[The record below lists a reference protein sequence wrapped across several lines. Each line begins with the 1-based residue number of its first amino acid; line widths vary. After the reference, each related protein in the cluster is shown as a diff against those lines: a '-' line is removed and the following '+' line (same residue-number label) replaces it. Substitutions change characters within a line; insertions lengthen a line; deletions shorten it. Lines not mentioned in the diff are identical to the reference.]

1 MQGWMDLSIRPNL
14 DLEGTFLMKR
24 HKPNIL
30 RLLTLLLLSTL
41 LFTSTLQ
48 ADDEEVL
55 PYLNPDLSVDE
66 RVADLLSRMSL
77 DEKIGQMTLIE
88 KNSITPQAV
97 TEYFIGALLSGGGGY
112 PTPNTAESWLE
123 MVNGYQESALAT
135 PLSIPMIYGVDAV
148 HGHNNVY
155 GAVIFPQNIGLGAS
169 RNADIVEQIGR
180 ITALE
185 MIATGIYW
193 NYAPVLAVPQDIR
206 WGRAYEGYAENTELV
221 TELSVALLRGMQ
233 GDDLSAPHNVLG
245 TPKHYVGDGG
255 AVWATSPFGILNI
268 DRGETAVDEETL
280 RRIHLAPYYDAV
292 EAGARSIMTSYSS
305 WDGINMHG
313 QTYLI
318 QDVLRGELGFDGFIV
333 SDWEA
338 IDVLGETYYEA
349 VVKSVNAGVD
359 MVMVPYDYIKFITAL
374 NEAVEA
380 GDVSIERIDEAVTY
394 ILRVKFELGLFEN
407 PFGDDELLEVFGSDE
422 HRAVAREAVSQS
434 LVLLKN
440 EEDLLPLS
448 SDLGTVFIAGEG
460 ADDLGIQSGGWTIEW
475 QGTTGEKATIG
486 TTILEAIQ
494 QSVSADTEIVYNKA
508 GLFDKQVD
516 ENGELIIADLGI
528 AVISER
534 PYTEYVGDNALINIP
549 RSDLMALE
557 RLSRQSER
565 LLVII
570 VSGRPVIATDQIL
583 GADAAVAVWLPG
595 TEGLGITDVL
605 FGERDF
611 VGQLSYT
618 WPRTLRQIP
627 FDFDNL
633 PTEGCDAPLFPYGY
647 GLSYANSESPELA
660 LAVECA
666 APVEEAVET
675 VAEITDSEALAPDG
689 VYGESYYA
697 PVGVDITL
705 DGSFN
710 DWAGVPRQTV
720 PEGNDPALGAPS
732 VTFAITADD
741 EYLYFWGDV
750 VDNNIISGQ
759 HGTDYWNEDS
769 IEFYINATGDLGLTS
784 YTDGVAQL
792 TIPPMNADLPEE
804 LAPIL
809 GGVRGETAEAQL
821 VAVYTETGY
830 AVEVAIPLNNAVWS
844 IDTTSTEPLGVQVH
858 LNIATSSNRNGK
870 LMWSAWDNADQSYLN
885 PSLFGELY
893 FHQTEATSA
902 ESETEAEATDESA
915 EAEAEEIPSTA
926 DQINGAIN
934 RLLGASEADTAEE
947 SDVEE
952 AEATDEITWDSR
964 EWVLL
969 WADEFD
975 EPLNTPIND
984 EFWTC
989 ETGGHGWGNGERQY
1003 YTREIEN
1010 GYHDGE
1016 GNFAIV
1022 ARAENPNN
1030 EVCRYGTCEYTSA
1043 RCITQDKVE
1052 FTYGRVEARIK
1063 VPFGQGI
1070 WPALWMLGANFD
1082 RAGWPSSGEIDIME
1096 YIGKEPYTAHGTVHG
1111 PLYSGANGIGGRIN
1125 LPYPVADDFRV
1136 FAIDWDVDAIRWY
1149 VDGVNFFTL
1158 TVDDLPPHRTWVFDH
1173 DFFLLMNVAIGGGW
1187 PGYPDETTEFPQ
1199 TMLVDYIRVYQ
1210 LADSE

>member
-1 MQGWMDLSIRPNL
+1 MM
-14 DLEGTFLMKR
+14 R
-24 HKPNIL
+24 HKQNIF
-30 RLLTLLLLSTL
+30 RLLTLLLLTTL
-41 LFTSTLQ
+41 FFTSNFTQ
-48 ADDEEVL
+48 ANDDTP
-55 PYLNPDLSVDE
+55 PYLNPDLSIDE
-66 RVADLLSRMSL
+66 RVEDLLSRMSL
-77 DEKIGQMTLIE
+77 DEKVGQMTLIE
-88 KNSITPQAV
+88 KGSINAQAV
-97 TEYFIGALLSGGGGY
+97 TDYFIGGVLSGGGGY
-112 PTPNTAESWLE
+112 PTPNTAESWLA
-123 MVNGYQESALAT
+123 MVNGYQEAALAT

-193 NYAPVLAVPQDIR
+193 NYAPILSVPQDIR
-206 WGRAYEGYAENTELV
+206 WGRAYEAYGENTELV
-221 TELSVALLRGMQ
+221 TELATAMLIGMQ

-255 AVWATSPFGILNI
+255 ATWGTSPFGILNI

-280 RRIHLAPYYDAV
+280 RRIHLPPYIDV
-292 EAGARSIMTSYSS
+292 IEAGARSIMTSYSS

-338 IDVLGETYYEA
+338 IDVLDETYYGA
-349 VVKSVNAGVD
+349 VVKAVNAGVD
-359 MVMVPYDYIKFITAL
+359 MVMVPYDYVKFTTAL
-374 NEAVEA
+374 KEAIEA
-380 GDVSIERIDEAVTY
+380 GDVSGERLDEAVRY
-394 ILRVKFELGLFEN
+394 ILTVKFELGLFEN
-407 PFGDDELLEVFGSDE
+407 PFGDESLLASVGSDE

-440 EEDLLPLS
+440 EDDLLPLS
-448 SDLGTVFIAGEG
+448 RDLGTVFIAGEG
-460 ADDLGIQSGGWTIEW
+460 ADDIGIQSGGWTIEW
-475 QGTTGEKATIG
+475 QGTTGVRSTIG

-494 QSVSADTEIVYNKA
+494 QSVSDETQIVYNKA
-508 GLFDKQVD
+508 GLFDQQLD
-516 ENGELIIADLGI
+516 EKGEPIIADLGI

-534 PYTEYVGDNALINIP
+534 PYTEYVGDSALLNIP
-549 RSDLMALE
+549 RSDLMALQ
-557 RLSRQSER
+557 RLARQSER
-565 LLVII
+565 VLLIV
-570 VSGRPVIATDQIL
+570 VSGRPVIVTDQIL
-583 GADAAVAVWLPG
+583 DADAAVAVWLPG
-595 TEGLGITDVL
+595 TEALGITDVL

-618 WPRTLRQIP
+618 WPRTLGQIP

-647 GLSYANSESPELA
+647 GLSYENSESPALD

-666 APVEEAVET
+666 IPVVEEAPT
-675 VAEITDSEALAPDG
+675 AEQPQDVDALAPDG

-697 PVGVDITL
+697 PVGVNITL
-705 DGSFN
+705 DGSFE

-720 PEGNDPALGAPS
+720 PEGNDFSLGAPA
-732 VTFAITADD
+732 VTFALAADD

-750 VDNNIISGQ
+750 VDNNVISGQ
-759 HGTDYWNEDS
+759 HGADYWNEDS

-784 YTDGVAQL
+784 YADGVAQL
-792 TIPPMNADLPEE
+792 TIPPINAELPDDQ
-804 LAPIL
+804 PSIIS
-809 GGVRGETAEAQL
+809 GVNGATAEAQ
-821 VAVYTETGY
+821 VVVVYTETGY
-830 AVEVAIPLNNAVWS
+830 AVEGAVPLNNAVWS
-844 IDTTSTEPLGVQVH
+844 IDTTSDQPLGIQVH
-858 LNIATSSNRNGK
+858 LNIATSSNRNAK
-870 LMWSAWDNADQSYLN
+870 LIWSKWDNADQSYLN

-893 FHQTEATSA
+893 FHTVEGVDTTAVEDEEASQL
-902 ESETEAEATDESA
+902 
-915 EAEAEEIPSTA
+915 EEQPTPSTA
-926 DQINGAIN
+926 EQVNSAIS
-934 RLLGASEADTAEE
+934 RLLGTVTTDIEQEQD
-947 SDVEE
+947 
-952 AEATDEITWDSR
+952 EATEEEPAPITWDSR
-964 EWVLL
+964 DWVLI
-969 WADEFD
+969 WSDEFD
-975 EPLNTPIND
+975 EPANTPIND

-989 ETGGHGWGNGERQY
+989 ETGGHGWGNGELQY
-1003 YTREIEN
+1003 YTQSLDN
-1010 GYHDGE
+1010 AHHDGE
-1016 GNFAIV
+1016 GNFAII
-1022 ARAENPNN
+1022 ARAENPTN
-1030 EVCRYGTCEYTSA
+1030 ETCRYGTCTHTSA
-1043 RCITQDKVE
+1043 RCITKGKVE

-1111 PLYSGANGIGGRIN
+1111 PLYSGANGIGGRTV
-1125 LPYPVADDFRV
+1125 LAEPVADDFRV

-1149 VDGVNFFTL
+1149 VDGLNFFTL

-1173 DFFLLMNVAIGGGW
+1173 DFFLLMNVAVGGGW
-1187 PGYPDETTEFPQ
+1187 PGYPDDTTEFPQ

>member
-1 MQGWMDLSIRPNL
+1 
-14 DLEGTFLMKR
+14 MKYT
-24 HKPNIL
+24 KNIF
-30 RLLTLLLLSTL
+30 RLFSLLLLATL
-41 LFTSTLQ
+41 LFSSAITRASEETS
-48 ADDEEVL
+48 L
-55 PYLNPDLSVDE
+55 PYLNPDLSVEE
-66 RVADLLSRMSL
+66 RVADLISRMSL
-77 DEKIGQMTLIE
+77 EEKIGQMTLIE
-88 KNSITPQAV
+88 KGSIQPQAV
-97 TEYFIGALLSGGGGY
+97 TDYFIGGVLSGGGGY

-123 MVNGYQESALAT
+123 MVNAYQEAALAT
-135 PLSIPMIYGVDAV
+135 PLAIPMIYGVDAV

-169 RNADIVEQIGR
+169 RNAELVQQIGR

-193 NYAPVLAVPQDIR
+193 NYAPILSVPQDIR
-206 WGRAYEGYAENTELV
+206 WGRAYEAYGENTELV
-221 TELSVALLRGMQ
+221 TELSTAMLIGLQ
-233 GDDLSAPHNVLG
+233 GDDISAPHSVLG

-255 AVWATSPFGILNI
+255 ATWGTSPFGILNI
-268 DRGETAVDEETL
+268 DRGETMVDEETL
-280 RRIHLAPYYDAV
+280 RRIHLPPYIDAI
-292 EAGARSIMTSYSS
+292 EAGAKSIMTSYSS

-318 QDVLRGELGFDGFIV
+318 QEVLRGELGFDGFIV

-338 IDVLGETYYEA
+338 IDVLGETYYES
-349 VVKSVNAGVD
+349 VVASVNAGVD
-359 MVMVPYDYIKFITAL
+359 MVMVPYDYVKFTTAL
-374 NEAVEA
+374 NEAVEN
-380 GDVSIERIDEAVTY
+380 GDVSLERIDEAVNY
-394 ILRVKFELGLFEN
+394 ILRVKFELGLFET
-407 PFGDDELLEVFGSDE
+407 PFGDETLLDLVGSDE

-440 EEDLLPLS
+440 EDDLLPLS
-448 SDLGTVFIAGEG
+448 SDLGTVFITGEG
-460 ADDLGIQSGGWTIEW
+460 ADDIGIQSGGWTIEW
-475 QGTTGEKATIG
+475 QGTTGVRSTIG
-486 TTILEAIQ
+486 TTIIEAIQ
-494 QSVSADTEIVYNKA
+494 QSVSEDTKIVYNKA

-534 PYTEYVGDNALINIP
+534 PYTEYMGDNALINIP

-565 LLVII
+565 VLVIV
-570 VSGRPVIATDQIL
+570 VSGRPVMITDQL
-583 GADAAVAVWLPG
+583 LDADAMVAVWLPG
-595 TEGLGITDVL
+595 TEALGITDVL

-618 WPRTLRQIP
+618 WPRTLSQIP
-627 FDFDNL
+627 FDFEAL

-647 GLSYANSESPELA
+647 GLTYENAESPYLD

-666 APVEEAVET
+666 TPVEEVASVQAT
-675 VAEITDSEALAPDG
+675 VDAESLAPDG
-689 VYGESYYA
+689 IYGESYYA
-697 PVGVDITL
+697 PTGVSITL
-705 DGSFN
+705 DGSFD

-720 PEGNDPALGAPS
+720 PEGNDFSLGAPS
-732 VTFAITADD
+732 VTFAIATDD

-759 HGTDYWNEDS
+759 HGADYWNEDS
-769 IEFYINATGDLGLTS
+769 IEFYINATGDLSLTS

-792 TIPPMNADLPEE
+792 TIPPINAELPEAQ
-804 LAPIL
+804 APFF
-809 GGVRGETAEAQL
+809 GGVRGETAEAQI
-821 VAVYTETGY
+821 VTVYTETGY

-844 IDTTSTEPLGVQVH
+844 IDTSSTEPLGVQVH
-858 LNIATSSNRNGK
+858 LNIATSSNRNAK
-870 LMWSAWDNADQSYLN
+870 LMWSTWDNADQSYLN

-893 FHQTEATSA
+893 FYQNENTAVEADD
-902 ESETEAEATDESA
+902 AEAV
-915 EAEAEEIPSTA
+915 AEAEEIIEEVPSTA
-926 DQINGAIN
+926 EQVNSAIS
-934 RLLGASEADTAEE
+934 RLLSASIEE
-947 SDVEE
+947 
-952 AEATDEITWDSR
+952 TPEITWDSR
-964 EWVLL
+964 EWVLM
-969 WADEFD
+969 WSDEFD
-975 EPLNTPIND
+975 EPANTPIND

-989 ETGGHGWGNGERQY
+989 EVGGHGWGNGERQY

-1030 EVCRYGTCEYTSA
+1030 EMCRYGTCEYTSA

-1111 PLYSGANGIGGRIN
+1111 PLYSGANGIGGRIT

-1158 TVDDLPPHRTWVFDH
+1158 TPDDLPPHRTWVFDH
-1173 DFFLLMNVAIGGGW
+1173 DFFLLMNVAVGGGW
-1187 PGYPDETTEFPQ
+1187 PGYPDETTQFPQ